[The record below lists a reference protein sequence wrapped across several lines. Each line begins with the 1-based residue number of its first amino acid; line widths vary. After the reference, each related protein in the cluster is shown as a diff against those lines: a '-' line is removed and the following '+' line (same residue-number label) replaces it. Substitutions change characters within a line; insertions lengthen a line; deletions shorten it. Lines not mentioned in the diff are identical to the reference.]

1 MAVAA
6 GVRGGGPY
14 NPLMTP
20 SQPAAGE
27 RASLS
32 RYLDFSRAEWAELR
46 NGTSLPIAENELQA
60 LVGLNDRVSLEE
72 VADTYLPLTRLVL
85 MYVQA
90 ARELHA
96 ARSTF
101 LANDAPQVPYVIGIA
116 GSVAVGKSTTA
127 RILQALLARSEGAP
141 RVELVATDGFLYPL
155 AELQARDIVGR
166 KGFPE
171 SYDTRA
177 LVQFVAD
184 LKAGHPEVSAPVYS
198 HVSYDIVPGD
208 FQVVRQPEIVIIEG
222 LNVLQTGYRATS
234 EMVVG
239 TPPPTFVSDFFDSS
253 IYVDADEAH
262 IEQWYVDRFLTL
274 RATVFQDSG
283 SFFHRFAELSMDQ
296 ATQTARHVWRTIN
309 LANLHENILPTRER
323 AHLIL
328 EKGPDHD
335 IQRVRLRRM

>member
-1 MAVAA
+1 MVPSRPLNAEAVDEAA
-6 GVRGGGPY
+6 
-14 NPLMTP
+14 T
-20 SQPAAGE
+20 GE
-27 RASLS
+27 HAPLS
-32 RYLDFSRAEWAELR
+32 RYLEFARAEWAQLR
-46 NGTSLPIAENELQA
+46 NGTELPLSEGELQS

-72 VADTYLPLTRLVL
+72 VADTYLPLSQLLR
-85 MYVQA
+85 MYVESA
-90 ARELHA
+90 AELHR
-96 ARSTF
+96 ARATF
-101 LANDAPQVPYVIGIA
+101 LGNDAPRVPYVIGVA

-127 RILQALLARSEGAP
+127 RILQELLARSESEP

-155 AELQARDIVGR
+155 EELERRGIVGR

-198 HVSYDIVPGD
+198 HVTYDIVPGEH
-208 FQVVRQPEIVIIEG
+208 QVVRQPDVLIIEG
-222 LNVLQTGYRATS
+222 LNVLQS
-234 EMVVG
+234 EHRTPDDIAAG
-239 TPPPTFVSDFFDSS
+239 TPSLTFVSDFFDSS

-262 IEQWYVDRFLTL
+262 VEQWYVERFMTL
-274 RATVFQDSG
+274 RSTVFQDSG
-283 SFFHRFAELSMDQ
+283 SFFHRFAELTE
-296 ATQTARHVWRTIN
+296 AEAINTAHHIWRTIN

-323 AHLIL
+323 AHFIL